1 MSIIAVLS
9 ASLLGSLHC
18 VGMCGGFVALYS
30 APGTGGWRAQ
40 SAYHLGRLISYAT
53 LGALAGFAGSHLD
66 LAGETLLGV
75 QQVAAVAM
83 GGLLI
88 FMGIKALGLFPAA
101 QRAAQHDTPLVHIE
115 DRKRPGLLAR
125 MRHRVSTLY
134 RSKGPGPAFAV
145 GLLSTVL
152 PCGWLWG
159 FVAVAAATGS
169 AWMGA
174 VWMAAFWVGTV
185 PALGSLGVATRL
197 MGSALRPYAPR
208 LTAAVMIGF
217 GVLALA
223 GKMPRPAMAQ
233 HHHHAPAATTHG
245 EHTTPHN
252 KAAQPE
258 LPTPGEHHCH

>member
-1 MSIIAVLS
+1 MSLLAVLS

-30 APGTGGWRAQ
+30 TPETGGWRSQ

-66 LAGETLLGV
+66 LAGETLLGM
-75 QQVAAVAM
+75 QRVAAVAM
-83 GGLLI
+83 GVLLI
-88 FMGIKALGLFPAA
+88 FMGVKALGLIPSPSQGA
-101 QRAAQHDTPLVHIE
+101 PVVGIE
-115 DRKRPGLLAR
+115 DPKRPSLIAR
-125 MRHRVSTLY
+125 LRRRVSGLY
-134 RSKGPGPAFAV
+134 RSKGPGPALAV
-145 GLLSTVL
+145 VLLSTVL

-169 AWMGA
+169 AWLGA
-174 VWMAAFWVGTV
+174 VWMAAFWIGTV
-185 PALGSLGVATRL
+185 PALGSLGFATKL

-223 GKMPRPAMAQ
+223 GKMPRPAMAEAGHHQPQ
-233 HHHHAPAATTHG
+233 HAAGAEGVEAPAPAVHD
-245 EHTTPHN
+245 P
-252 KAAQPE
+252 AA
-258 LPTPGEHHCH
+258 HKCH